1 MSRVKRAPK
10 AILEKLATKVQLA
23 QTALQARTEHAVQ
36 RAKLVIAVTLVPLVK
51 LALTVP

>member
-10 AILEKLATKVQLA
+10 AILAKLADKVQLA

-36 RAKLVIAVTLVPLVK
+36 RAKLVIAVIPALLAK